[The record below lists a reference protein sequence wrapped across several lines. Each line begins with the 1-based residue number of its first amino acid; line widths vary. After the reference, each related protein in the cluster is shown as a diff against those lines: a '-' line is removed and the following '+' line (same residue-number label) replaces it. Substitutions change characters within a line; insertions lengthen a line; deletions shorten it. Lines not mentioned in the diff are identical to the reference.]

1 MVGGYFS
8 GRALEKAR
16 EDKRFTTALWLL
28 SKLAV
33 GGYEAY
39 LVGGCVRD
47 MLRMEVPHDYDIATS
62 ALPEQVKK
70 TFIGY
75 DIIETGIKHGTVTVM
90 ADGVG
95 YEITTFRIDC
105 GSSDGRHPDKVK
117 FTKSLK
123 EDLAR
128 RDFTINAIAYN
139 PEKDFV
145 DPYDGFS
152 DIRNGIIR
160 CVGVPVVRFREDYL
174 RILRAMRFSCTLGY
188 KITRETAYGMRVC
201 RKGLRDVSAE
211 RIKSEL
217 DKMVVC
223 DTFCETMLDFPD
235 IIGTISP
242 GIGQLVGCT
251 ALGTSNDDD
260 LYTTIAN
267 AMFYASHTRDIVVS
281 YATLFRNICSNMSE
295 YDFKYDDFWRP
306 IEKELHLLKFDNAT
320 SKSIVN
326 VVRESFYPL
335 PNNEYLV
342 RKLISRVGKGDA
354 KRLKEFA
361 IANKDVPAKNFFNS
375 EKRRAEFTNAL
386 YKVLDEDCFN
396 IKDLDVNGDEM
407 FEIGYV
413 GINIKYILNYLLDMY
428 FAGDIKNE
436 HDALIAEAKRYWF
449 SKKRLTN
456 NIVRTVQLFRVDTQS
471 STFDRYFGN
480 EPYDSVR
487 NGWLPYVQS
496 VYENPTGS
504 AHVTTIDI
512 NSIGICTTDLDGNL
526 SKYGFKKVK
535 ENRKEIVW
543 WNVNNEQEI

>member
-1 MVGGYFS
+1 MVGCYFE
-8 GRALEKAR
+8 GRALEKVR

-28 SKLAV
+28 SKLTIE
-33 GGYEAY
+33 GYEAY

-47 MLRMEVPHDYDIATS
+47 ILRMEVPHDYDITTS
-62 ALPEQVKK
+62 ALPEQIKK

-117 FTKSLK
+117 FTKSLN

-139 PEKDFV
+139 PEKGFV
-145 DPYDGFS
+145 DPYDGFN
-152 DIRNGIIR
+152 DIQRKIIR

-201 RKGLRDVSAE
+201 REGIRDVSAE

-217 DKMVVC
+217 DKMIVC

-235 IIGTISP
+235 IIETISP
-242 GIGQLVGCT
+242 GIRQLIGCT
-251 ALGTSNDDD
+251 TLGTSNCDD
-260 LYTTIAN
+260 LYTTIAD
-267 AMFYASHTRDIVVS
+267 AMFYASRSKDIVVS

-295 YDFKYDDFWRP
+295 YEFKYDDFWRP
-306 IEKELHLLKFDNAT
+306 IEKELRLLKFDNAT
-320 SKSIVN
+320 SKSIIN

-342 RKLISRVGKGDA
+342 RKLISRVGKDDA
-354 KRLKEFA
+354 KRLREFA
-361 IANKDVPAKNFFNS
+361 IANKDVVAKNFFND
-375 EKRRAEFTNAL
+375 EKRFVEFTNAM

-396 IKDLDVNGDEM
+396 IKNLDVSGDEM
-407 FEIGYV
+407 FEIGYI
-413 GINIKYILNYLLDMY
+413 GINIKHILNHLLDMY

-436 HDALIAEAKRYWF
+436 HDALIAEAKRCWF
-449 SKKRLTN
+449 SKECLTN
-456 NIVRTVQLFRVDTQS
+456 NIVRTVQLFRADTQS
-471 STFDRYFGN
+471 NTFEQYFGN
-480 EPYDSVR
+480 ESYNSIRD
-487 NGWLPYVQS
+487 GWLPYVQS
-496 VYENPTGS
+496 VYDNPIGD
-504 AHVTTIDI
+504 ACVTTISI
-512 NSIGICTTDLDGNL
+512 NAIDICTTDLDGDL
-526 SKYGFKKVK
+526 SKYGFKKIK
-535 ENRKEIVW
+535 EDRKEIVW
-543 WNVNNEQEI
+543 WNVSNER